1 MKKHF
6 WKIFGIVSA
15 AVIVCVVLG
24 GVIWVE
30 QFKHSE
36 SFVSFDKDK
45 LNEVYTALTLLDD
58 DGAMLNEPLY
68 LNKCKQIPLS
78 ALHDYTYMAIVAVED
93 KRFFEHNGIDYHR
106 VAGAMLNNIK
116 SKSYKEGASTISQQ
130 LIKNTHLDNKKSIK
144 RKLNEMMLAKELERE
159 YSKNEILEMYVNTI
173 YFGRSAY
180 GIESAANVYF
190 NKSAADLTVSESA
203 VLAGMIKAPNVY
215 APDKNAEKCK
225 SRRDVVL
232 KMMLEQKIIDYDV
245 YSVAVNEPI
254 EYCPQ
259 TTRNERNY
267 VYLVMQEACRL
278 LNMTPMQLMNS
289 DFIIETYC
297 NQQKQKQ
304 LAQLIA
310 ADETQNKDGTVAD
323 VSAVILNNKGGVE
336 ACLLRGDSAGAKRQ
350 VGSALKPVA
359 VYAPALN
366 EKLITQASP
375 VLDEETNFNGYKP
388 TNAGGYNGWTTVK
401 YAVAK
406 SLNVPAVKTLNA
418 LTIPTAQK
426 YLAKLGIYGEQNLS
440 LALGNADGGLDV
452 FDLAKCYATLA
463 NDGQTN
469 DVRFIKNIYS
479 PNGLIYSRE
488 KQDTRVFQSGAN
500 YLMTDML
507 INTVNTGTAKL
518 LKNGK
523 YQVAA
528 KTGTVGNSEGNS
540 DALVAG
546 YTTKN
551 TFVLWYS
558 GELPN
563 QINGSTAPCA
573 LGGKLLSLMYAQNAP
588 SDFAPPSTVVK
599 LGIDKENLYD
609 NQLVTKSEKG
619 EQFWFDRSNQPKE
632 TATKREYNY
641 LLDVKTKGNSVCI
654 TLPTSDKWLLYCQ
667 TDKPQLLATE
677 NGEYNGEIKCDASYY
692 AELYVNNKLA
702 YTTPKVTVKCNET
715 KVKDRQNEEIPE
727 QDHFNITDFWYWH

>member
-15 AVIVCVVLG
+15 AVIVCVVLS

-78 ALHDYTYMAIVAVED
+78 ALHDYTYMAFVAVED

-106 VAGAMLNNIK
+106 VAGAMLSNIK

-232 KMMLEQKIIDYDV
+232 KTMLEQKIIDSDV

-310 ADETQNKDGTVAD
+310 ADETLNKDGTVAD

-336 ACLLRGDSAGAKRQ
+336 ACILRGDSAGSKRQ

-546 YTTKN
+546 YTTKD

-632 TATKREYNY
+632 TAAKREYNY
-641 LLDVKTKGNSVCI
+641 LLDVKTKGNIVCI

-667 TDKPQLLATE
+667 TDKPQLLTTE
-677 NGEYNGEIKCDASYY
+677 NGVYNGEIKCDASYY
-692 AELYVNNKLA
+692 AELYVNNKLV
-702 YTTPKVTVKCNET
+702 YTTPKVTVKCTET

-727 QDHFNITDFWYWH
+727 QYHFNITDFWYWH